1 MRISLTRSPNQRQR
15 LSCTTN
21 GINVVQDDRALN
33 RLDRL
38 KPLFIG
44 EIDLHQGGRSWPL
57 FVSQDQEFPVLRWG
71 ESIAYGGGDSAIG
84 FTDLQLSCTTNGVY
98 VVQDNRAL
106 NRLDYLKAL
115 SIEEINLNQADRSWL
130 LFGSQDQESSVLR
143 RGESIV
149 YRGGNSAIGF
159 TDLQLSCTTN
169 GINVVQDKRT
179 LNRLNPLKSL
189 SVGEIDLHQAD
200 RSWLL
205 FMSQDW
211 EFPVLRWGESIAYRG
226 GNSVIEFT
234 DLQLSCT
241 TNRIYVVQDQ
251 GGYDAS

>member
-1 MRISLTRSPNQRQR
+1 MMRISPTRSPNQGER

-21 GINVVQDDRALN
+21 GINVVQDNRALN
-33 RLDRL
+33 RLNRL
-38 KPLFIG
+38 KPLSIE
-44 EIDLHQGGRSWPL
+44 EIDLHQGGRSWLL
-57 FVSQDQEFPVLRWG
+57 FGSQDRELSVLRWG
-71 ESIAYGGGDSAIG
+71 ESIVYRGGNSAIG

-106 NRLDYLKAL
+106 NRLDCLKAL

-149 YRGGNSAIGF
+149 YKGEDSAIGF

-169 GINVVQDKRT
+169 GID
-179 LNRLNPLKSL
+179 
-189 SVGEIDLHQAD
+189 
-200 RSWLL
+200 
-205 FMSQDW
+205 
-211 EFPVLRWGESIAYRG
+211 
-226 GNSVIEFT
+226 
-234 DLQLSCT
+234 
-241 TNRIYVVQDQ
+241 VVQDQ